1 MKGRP
6 AYRKRLLTEHTFAPD
21 DAECCTWKSA
31 DGRVCGLPET
41 NRHHTTIAN
50 RESQP
55 AQPEETQ
62 LRLDI
67 DG

>member
-6 AYRKRLLTEHTFAPD
+6 AYRKQLTAAHEYRAD
-21 DAECCTWKSA
+21 DAECCT
-31 DGRVCGLPET
+31 VCGLPET
-41 NRHHTTIAN
+41 NRHHRIAN

-62 LRLDI
+62 LRRDI